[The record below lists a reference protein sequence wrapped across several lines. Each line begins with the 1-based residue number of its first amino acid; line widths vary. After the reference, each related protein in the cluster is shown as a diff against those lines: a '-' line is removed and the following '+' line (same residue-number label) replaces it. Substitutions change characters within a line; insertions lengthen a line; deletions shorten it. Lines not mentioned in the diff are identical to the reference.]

1 MFRKDIGD
9 KHVEVDNVEVLVNIH
24 LDMED
29 MGGMEDM
36 GDMEVLHDVN
46 RDVNGVTLSNEPF
59 ATGFV
64 N

>member
-1 MFRKDIGD
+1 M
-9 KHVEVDNVEVLVNIH
+9 LVNIH

-59 ATGFV
+59 ATGIV
-64 N
+64 YACN

>member
-1 MFRKDIGD
+1 M
-9 KHVEVDNVEVLVNIH
+9 LVNIH

-64 N
+64 NWLLNCCWFYQ

>member
-36 GDMEVLHDVN
+36 ENDVK

-59 ATGFV
+59 ATGIV
-64 N
+64 YACN